1 MQPLRGNHGWA
12 GWDDIFKVFSEEIN
26 SSTSN
31 KQVSKYLKLGN
42 KYFS

>member
-1 MQPLRGNHGWA
+1 MQTLRGNHGWS
-12 GWDDIFKVFSEEIN
+12 GWEDIFKVFSEEIN
-26 SSTSN
+26 SSN